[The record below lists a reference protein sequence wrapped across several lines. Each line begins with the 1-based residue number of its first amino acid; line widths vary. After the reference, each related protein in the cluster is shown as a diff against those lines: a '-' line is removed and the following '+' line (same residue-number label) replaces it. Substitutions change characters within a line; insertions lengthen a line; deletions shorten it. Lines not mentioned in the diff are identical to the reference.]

1 MKLRAASPCSM
12 TAVSFQWPCLT
23 MRLMYSSA
31 RFTPAG
37 KGGVAVDHQ
46 DLPVVPVV
54 VVGGDERG
62 DGGEGLAAD
71 AQFPQPLRVVA
82 GKRGQLAGPVRTSP
96 ARPAPGR
103 FAGQDLQ
110 DAAPHE
116 AFVHDEILQEN
127 EPLRLFQLPQQFL
140 ELLLAQ
146 GEIGHSRVLVG
157 REGAAPVQV
166 AGERRGAGGLLFQPL
181 HGIGG
186 GGEQVLGLLHHVGG
200 PVPQGAVAQVALG
213 EQVHQGAEHRQ
224 ERDDQKPGE
233 LCRGVQPAV
242 QKIQHHGHGKED
254 RASENVGRKSPNQR
268 NTPNRAS
275 TIRIAAS
282 VARRSAP
289 LVAVHPPQR
298 LVDGPGGFP
307 QADDPPNHAHQPHGL
322 GARAQKRDAHDR
334 QDDVRADPLG
344 LVLQEALVP
353 QVRRAVHNP
362 RDQHDAAQQ
371 EGQYARHMGGKE
383 KCKER
388 PPAKN
393 EADGIL
399 LICFMVSPFCMG
411 RRARDRSCPRR
422 PAKVERCPTFSIATN
437 RCFVIR
443 FRSGDGKE
451 SGRFLGN

>member
-1 MKLRAASPCSM
+1 MD
-12 TAVSFQWPCLT
+12 
-23 MRLMYSSA
+23 SS
-31 RFTPAG
+31 
-37 KGGVAVDHQ
+37 Q
-46 DLPVVPVV
+46 VPSVHHPHV
-54 VVGGDERG
+54 
-62 DGGEGLAAD
+62 
-71 AQFPQPLRVVA
+71 QP
-82 GKRGQLAGPVRTSP
+82 
-96 ARPAPGR
+96 PGR

-254 RASENVGRKSPNQR
+254 RASENVGEEISEPAEHAEQGQHD
-268 NTPNRAS
+268 PD
-275 TIRIAAS
+275 
-282 VARRSAP
+282 RRFRGQEKRR

-322 GARAQKRDAHDR
+322 AARAQKRDAHDR

-383 KCKER
+383 N
-388 PPAKN
+388 AKS
-393 EADGIL
+393 AHQQKR
-399 LICFMVSPFCMG
+399 G
-411 RRARDRSCPRR
+411 RRD
-422 PAKVERCPTFSIATN
+422 PADLFHGIPLLYGTPGAGPFLPAPPGQSRTMSNIQYSN
-437 RCFVIR
+437 
-443 FRSGDGKE
+443 E
-451 SGRFLGN
+451 SVFCHPF